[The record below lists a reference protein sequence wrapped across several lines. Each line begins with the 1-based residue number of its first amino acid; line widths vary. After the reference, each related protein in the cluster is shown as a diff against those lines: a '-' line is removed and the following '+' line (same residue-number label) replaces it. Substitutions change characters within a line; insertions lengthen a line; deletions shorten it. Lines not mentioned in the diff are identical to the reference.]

1 VDENESVRRQLRRG
15 TAAVEHNQRVRI
27 SGEGKLVEERATDF
41 DEALIRKRYSIFKQH
56 YHAMLGLK
64 ERFQF
69 HLIDASNSL
78 EAVRNTI
85 MREFEYQSSLELGT
99 FFFFLFQFCLRFV
112 RFLRTDQNTHDLIQH
127 IPLASEIGTHSRQD
141 LVRRLDNYQ
150 MNHSE
155 LFKEAVQ
162 FISSYFVPAI
172 KRQAIGGRVLCRVD
186 NQKCLDPIFVEM
198 LLDIL
203 YERGYHVN
211 VDSKISEVPRRID
224 SNNFQIIHDRCEFLF
239 YLF

>member
-1 VDENESVRRQLRRG
+1 MDENESVRRQLRRG

-99 FFFFLFQFCLRFV
+99 FFFFFFNFVYVLFVSYVQTKI
-112 RFLRTDQNTHDLIQH
+112 RTISFSTSLSQ
-127 IPLASEIGTHSRQD
+127 ARSEHTRGRT
-141 LVRRLDNYQ
+141 
-150 MNHSE
+150 
-155 LFKEAVQ
+155 
-162 FISSYFVPAI
+162 SSVVSTTT
-172 KRQAIGGRVLCRVD
+172 R
-186 NQKCLDPIFVEM
+186 
-198 LLDIL
+198 
-203 YERGYHVN
+203 
-211 VDSKISEVPRRID
+211 
-224 SNNFQIIHDRCEFLF
+224 
-239 YLF
+239 